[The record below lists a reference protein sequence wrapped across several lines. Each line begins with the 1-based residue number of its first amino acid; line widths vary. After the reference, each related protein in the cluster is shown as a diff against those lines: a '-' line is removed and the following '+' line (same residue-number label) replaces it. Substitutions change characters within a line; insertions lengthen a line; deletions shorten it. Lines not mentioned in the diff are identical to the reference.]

1 MKGCR
6 QKRFVGPPY
15 HQPQIRLYN
24 NFIIT
29 DVISTT
35 GTALRNYTMIL
46 IKLVKDQECHC
57 DYSVRQLAPKKMPK
71 IDTLDVLEDEITS
84 ILNTL

>member
-24 NFIIT
+24 NSIIT

-46 IKLVKDQECHC
+46 IKLVKDQECNC
-57 DYSVRQLAPKKMPK
+57 VYNVRQLAPKNMYTTNPFSDLGKMVGK
-71 IDTLDVLEDEITS
+71 I
-84 ILNTL
+84 

>member
-6 QKRFVGPPY
+6 QKKFVGPPY

-24 NFIIT
+24 NSIIT
-29 DVISTT
+29 DVISNT

-46 IKLVKDQECHC
+46 IKLVKDQECNC
-57 DYSVRQLAPKKMPK
+57 V
-71 IDTLDVLEDEITS
+71 
-84 ILNTL
+84 

>member
-1 MKGCR
+1 MKGCH

-24 NFIIT
+24 NSIIT

-46 IKLVKDQECHC
+46 IKLVKDQECNC
-57 DYSVRQLAPKKMPK
+57 V
-71 IDTLDVLEDEITS
+71 
-84 ILNTL
+84 